1 MIPREGS
8 RREFIALAAGSA
20 AGLVLT
26 GGISAPSWAAEDANQ
41 PQTAVTP
48 AEDLMREHGVLD
60 RLLLVYDEVLRRI
73 AAKQEPPTKELA
85 DTVALVK
92 SFIHDYHEKLE
103 ERFVFP
109 RFGKADAFIHLTAVL
124 RTQHRSGA
132 RLTERIRTLTTDESL
147 ADQAAR
153 DEVSAA
159 IESFK
164 RMYQPHAAYEDTV
177 LFPAIH
183 QVVEPTQYAQ
193 LGERFEEEEDKLFGE
208 NGFAKVVEQ
217 VAAIEQ
223 ALGIADLDSFT
234 PK

>member
-1 MIPREGS
+1 
-8 RREFIALAAGSA
+8 
-20 AGLVLT
+20 VLT
-26 GGISAPSWAAEDANQ
+26 GSLSTPSWAAEDAGQ
-41 PQTAVTP
+41 AETGVSP

-73 AAKQEPPTKELA
+73 GAKEEPPTKELA

-103 ERFVFP
+103 ERHVFP
-109 RFGKADAFIHLTAVL
+109 RFGKADTFIHLTAVL
-124 RTQHRSGA
+124 RTQHRAGA
-132 RLTERIRTLTTDESL
+132 RLTERIRELTTDGSL

-159 IESFK
+159 MESFK
-164 RMYQPHAAYEDTV
+164 RMYQPHAAREDTV
-177 LFPAIH
+177 LFPAMH
-183 QVVEPTQYAQ
+183 QVVDAAEYTQ
-193 LGERFEEEEDKLFGE
+193 LGEQFEQEEEKLFGKD
-208 NGFAKVVEQ
+208 GFAKVVEQ

-223 ALGIADLDSFT
+223 ALGIDDLESFT